1 MTVKILGT
9 NEKTRPRMEVQIID
23 IQQPFMID
31 TSPWKQTSG
40 WAVIQEKL
48 LRMKRILNEEN
59 KDKRRVLNKKKTK
72 IPKRIYLKRTRIRL

>member
-1 MTVKILGT
+1 MTLGI
-9 NEKTRPRMEVQIID
+9 PY
-23 IQQPFMID
+23 PFMID

-59 KDKRRVLNKKKTK
+59 KDKRRVLQKDVT
-72 IPKRIYLKRTRIRL
+72 PQIRN